1 MEAFRFRFRLRKIV
15 VALFAAAVVVLPVN
29 CIK

>member
-1 MEAFRFRFRLRKIV
+1 MEAFRFRLRKIV